1 MYRNVVSVELVSAI
15 LPMDTHIEPFDTR
28 IYMGLSR
35 YPYLLLRIDELDN
48 VFRGTNNWVD
58 KAFST
63 LLFDKAFHT
72 NTLSTEYIAT
82 EGIIKSVPKT
92 SFQNEY
98 MRGFMKYNPAY
109 FEKKKFYN
117 NPLASLNRMSLSITD
132 PRGNFVNKQKDVLNI
147 EIITYTAALENINS
161 TGFDLLSTK
170 GWPRSAATTNKM
182 IKIKTTT
189 YFSNRLFR
197 IGDRIIIK
205 NITIAAGGGDN
216 NSRFLAFINR
226 DEGHVIINLDIEK
239 DDNYGYINQLYIS
252 PPGEMDDNNNTVVA
266 GSFYDE
272 TNINLANIVY
282 SSARLI
288 DIDMQT
294 QLLFRIVTRDP
305 DTSTTLQP
313 INVY

>member
-1 MYRNVVSVELVSAI
+1 
-15 LPMDTHIEPFDTR
+15 
-28 IYMGLSR
+28 
-35 YPYLLLRIDELDN
+35 
-48 VFRGTNNWVD
+48 
-58 KAFST
+58 
-63 LLFDKAFHT
+63 
-72 NTLSTEYIAT
+72 
-82 EGIIKSVPKT
+82 
-92 SFQNEY
+92 
-98 MRGFMKYNPAY
+98 
-109 FEKKKFYN
+109 
-117 NPLASLNRMSLSITD
+117 MSLSITD

-147 EIITYTAALENINS
+147 ADIAYTAELGTIVSAS
-161 TGFDLLSTK
+161 VFDLFATK
-170 GWPRSAATTNKM
+170 GWPRSDPTINKM
-182 IKIKTTT
+182 IKIRTAT

-197 IGDRIIIK
+197 MGDRVIIK
-205 NITIAAGGGDN
+205 NITFQAGAVGDN

-226 DEGHVIINLDIEK
+226 DEGHVIINLDVEK

-272 TNINLANIVY
+272 ATIDLANIVY
-282 SSARLI
+282 TSARLI